1 MVAIVAFRKYQCQS
15 WWTLIGHI
23 NKELEIFVRAVMW
36 RNPVRNAGSWPGTP
50 TTMGTLI
57 ILTLEQFFRRRF
69 NINRCCPVV
78 VIIMNNHSNI
88 LTFLDCIEGFKSQR
102 DTSSC
107 FMFYCTYLHKWIMNC
122 MNITLDTKETF
133 IND

>member
-1 MVAIVAFRKYQCQS
+1 MSGGIYLATGFSKDPYNRFIKYGS
-15 WWTLIGHI
+15 HYRLWLSESIDVKVEELYRDI

-69 NINRCCPVV
+69 NVV
-78 VIIMNNHSNI
+78 KHKYAKLFMTYAGGKLEAALNI
-88 LTFLDCIEGFKSQR
+88 SHLILSKQSE
-102 DTSSC
+102 
-107 FMFYCTYLHKWIMNC
+107 N
-122 MNITLDTKETF
+122 
-133 IND
+133 

>member
-1 MVAIVAFRKYQCQS
+1 MEVTIDCGFPKVSMSKLRNS
-15 WWTLIGHI
+15 IGDI

-69 NINRCCPVV
+69 NVV
-78 VIIMNNHSNI
+78 KHKYAKLFMTYAAGKLEAALNI
-88 LTFLDCIEGFKSQR
+88 SHLILSTSSQR
-102 DTSSC
+102 VS
-107 FMFYCTYLHKWIMNC
+107 
-122 MNITLDTKETF
+122 
-133 IND
+133 

>member
-1 MVAIVAFRKYQCQS
+1 MSTISLKACNNSELSESHCYSFLQQEGCISGLLPVSMSKLRNS
-15 WWTLIGHI
+15 IGHI

-88 LTFLDCIEGFKSQR
+88 LTFLDSIEGLKSKR
-102 DTSSC
+102 
-107 FMFYCTYLHKWIMNC
+107 HI
-122 MNITLDTKETF
+122 
-133 IND
+133 